1 MENTSANSPIRERPR
16 PTARCAGGKA
26 EQATLCTAGTGADG
40 FLRQTFKPMYETGE
54 ELPKRKETEGG
65 FFKSLSILK
74 KHYSLDMI
82 TYRKLAYPFNILM
95 AEQELNAKLKDE
107 DRFRELLIISEDDKT
122 IITVKESLR
131 REFSLYY
138 IPVLPVYKMWQIPEQ
153 QSCAELLTAV
163 FAYLYIEAGLSYY
176 RDEDTYMFY
185 NYEILADWVE
195 DDKDSADDEDYQ
207 KQKTAVDTANLVG
220 DFVQQKMMAE
230 GFRHSLDTL
239 IDNFRAVTDFEKQS
253 LAIAKNTWRIWQTY
267 PEATLYSHA
276 SNPCNVDD
284 EDADDYYYADNN
296 YVGMNEHI
304 GFVASVTDVL
314 SDSLFRMVNDDFNE
328 RPSFQEPE
336 VTTRFSEKL
345 PQYADQLACEDQL
358 LELITDLCSLFY
370 TQP

>member
-1 MENTSANSPIRERPR
+1 MENTSANRPIRSRLR
-16 PTARCAGGKA
+16 QAARCAGSKTQQPA
-26 EQATLCTAGTGADG
+26 LGTTGISTDG
-40 FLRQTFKPMYETGE
+40 FLRQCFTPMYETGTE
-54 ELPKRKETEGG
+54 MPKRSETEGD

-82 TYRKLAYPFNILM
+82 AYRKLPYPFNILM
-95 AEQELNAKLKDE
+95 TGQELDAKLKDE
-107 DRFRELLIISEDDKT
+107 NRFRELLIIKDGDKT
-122 IITVKESLR
+122 TITVRESLR

-195 DDKDSADDEDYQ
+195 DDKDSADEEDYQ
-207 KQKTAVDTANLVG
+207 KQKKAVETANLVG

-239 IDNFRAVTDFEKQS
+239 IDNFRAVTDFETQS

-267 PEATLYSHA
+267 PDATLYSHA
-276 SNPCNVDD
+276 SNPCDLDD

-336 VTTRFSEKL
+336 ITTRFGEKL
-345 PQYADQLACEDQL
+345 PQYTDQLACEDQL

-370 TQP
+370 KQP